1 MGLLHTSSMEVK
13 TSKADQ
19 SERTRQALLRA
30 ATRLF
35 AERGYEAT
43 FIDDIARRA
52 RVTKGAL
59 YHQFRDKRSLFEAVV
74 ETRVKELTDRTR
86 ALSGDAMERL
96 GEPRKAWQRA
106 LAGLEIMLDGLSDPA
121 TQRIVLMEGP
131 VVLGR
136 ARWDQLWGERVLRLV
151 RGIFRDAQR
160 RGAVKPELVDPIG
173 HLMYGALQEAVHAI
187 AHADDPASARQ
198 EFGEAA
204 RWVLEHLLRPT
215 EADAHR

>member
-1 MGLLHTSSMEVK
+1 MEVK

-59 YHQFRDKRSLFEAVV
+59 YHQFRDKRGLFEAVL
-74 ETRVKELTDRTR
+74 ETRVQELT
-86 ALSGDAMERL
+86 
-96 GEPRKAWQRA
+96 
-106 LAGLEIMLDGLSDPA
+106 DPA

-136 ARWDQLWGERVLRLV
+136 ARWDQLWGERVLRLATS
-151 RGIFRDAQR
+151 IFRDAR
-160 RGAVKPELVDPIG
+160 HRGAVKPELVDPIG

-187 AHADDPASARQ
+187 THADDPACARQ

-204 RWVLEHLLRPT
+204 RWVLEHLLRPS
-215 EADAHR
+215 EVDGRIPRSG

>member
-1 MGLLHTSSMEVK
+1 MEVK
-13 TSKADQ
+13 TTKANQ
-19 SERTRQALLRA
+19 SERTREALLRA

-43 FIDDIARRA
+43 FIDDIAHRA

-96 GEPRKAWQRA
+96 GEPRKAWPRA
-106 LAGLEIMLDGLSDPA
+106 LAGLEVLLDGLSEPA

-136 ARWDQLWGERVLRLV
+136 ARWDQLWGERVLRLA
-151 RGIFRDAQR
+151 RGIFRDAER
-160 RGAVKPELVDPIG
+160 RGHVKPELVDPIG

-187 AHADDPASARQ
+187 VHADDSAAARQ

-204 RWVLEHLLRPT
+204 RWVLERLLRPS
-215 EADAHR
+215 EVDPQR